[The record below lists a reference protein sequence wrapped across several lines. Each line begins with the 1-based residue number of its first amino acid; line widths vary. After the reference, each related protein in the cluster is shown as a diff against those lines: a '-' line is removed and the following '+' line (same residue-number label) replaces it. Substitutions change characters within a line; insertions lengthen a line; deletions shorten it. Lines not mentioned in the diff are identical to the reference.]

1 MRACVTGYRSFGLR
15 LLVRGR
21 QGRGRPQDDVR
32 RGTSIRATEKPSSV
46 ALFLGVNP
54 VFLRIVLLPPP
65 PPRGKITRLREM
77 GITSGTDEVADDTAR
92 PSGTAEARSGAG
104 YMVLSAFFFS
114 VMSLMVK
121 LAGTRIPS
129 QEVVFVRAV
138 VSLAMAYA
146 LVLRARI
153 GNWGHRK
160 GLLVVRGM
168 AGFLA
173 LSCFFYGVIHLPLA
187 DATVIQYTNPVWTA
201 WLGWWL
207 LGEALTAGEAALSA
221 FGLLGVLLIARPT
234 VLFGGEGAARL
245 DPFAVGVALAGALLS
260 AAAYVSVRR
269 LSRTEHPLM
278 IVFYFTLVT
287 VPASLP
293 GAIAGKV
300 MPRGWE
306 WALMGGVGVTALLGQ
321 VFLTRGLQR
330 EPAGRATA
338 IGYAQILFAT
348 IWGILFF
355 RDWPDAL
362 SLAGAA
368 LVLVSVVVLARRRG
382 RPDLRAARAE
392 EPTAEAV

>member
-1 MRACVTGYRSFGLR
+1 
-15 LLVRGR
+15 
-21 QGRGRPQDDVR
+21 
-32 RGTSIRATEKPSSV
+32 
-46 ALFLGVNP
+46 
-54 VFLRIVLLPPP
+54 
-65 PPRGKITRLREM
+65 M

-92 PSGTAEARSGAG
+92 SSGTAEARSGAG

-207 LGEALTAGEAALSA
+207 LGEALTTGEAALSA

-382 RPDLRAARAE
+382 RPDVRAALVE
-392 EPTAEAV
+392 EPTAEAF

>member
-1 MRACVTGYRSFGLR
+1 MRIHGGTG
-15 LLVRGR
+15 
-21 QGRGRPQDDVR
+21 
-32 RGTSIRATEKPSSV
+32 
-46 ALFLGVNP
+46 
-54 VFLRIVLLPPP
+54 
-65 PPRGKITRLREM
+65 
-77 GITSGTDEVADDTAR
+77 EVADETAR
-92 PSGTAEARSGAG
+92 SSGMEEARSGAG
-104 YMVLSAFFFS
+104 DMVLSAFCFS

-138 VSLAMAYA
+138 ISLAMAYV
-146 LVLRARI
+146 LVIRARV

-160 GLLVVRGM
+160 GLLVLRGWV
-168 AGFLA
+168 GFLA
-173 LSCFFYGVIHLPLA
+173 LSCFFYGIIHLPLA

-207 LGEALTAGEAALSA
+207 LGEALTAGEAVLSGA
-221 FGLLGVLLIARPT
+221 GLLGVLLIARPT
-234 VLFGGEGAARL
+234 VLFGGVGAARL
-245 DPFAVGVALAGALLS
+245 DPFAVGVALAGALFS
-260 AAAYVSVRR
+260 ASAYVSVRK

-293 GAIAGKV
+293 GALAGAV
-300 MPRGWE
+300 MPRGRE
-306 WALMGGVGVTALLGQ
+306 WALMVGVGVMALLGQ

-338 IGYAQILFAT
+338 IGYAQILFAAT
-348 IWGILFF
+348 WGMAFF
-355 RDWPDAL
+355 DEWPDAL

-382 RPDLRAARAE
+382 RPDVRAARAE
-392 EPTAEAV
+392 EGTAEAV